1 MTGTGRDRHAAV
13 AGVVRR
19 RRRRDGRRG
28 CLALAWPAIPA
39 AGSGGSGGT
48 GTLAV
53 SSSGTVTAS
62 LGTTLTF
69 SFTAPANPPSPDVI
83 VTLFMPTGW
92 TASPPSSADLTCPNS
107 ACSLGPATSTQFEV
121 VMFQGA
127 TTFALVVQA
136 TPPGSAG
143 SYSFT
148 ATERFHSNPPATL
161 DVTSA
166 PVTVICPTDGLGTMA
181 VNPST
186 VAVASSGT
194 FTFTYTAGSCTAG
207 AGGVV
212 GVTVP
217 GGWTPPGTAAAAAG
231 NLTSGALV
239 SFTYGPV
246 RASSTGPATFSAW
259 QSAAGGLAQ
268 DLASGPMVMVTQ
280 PPVADSSAS
289 TSPSTQPPPTSQSP
303 TPNQS
308 PTQSLSSGAG
318 SSGPASSPV
327 TSSPTRGGAAGGEP
341 VALVAGG
348 LSAGGL
354 VLLAGL
360 AGLLASRSRRGRLRR
375 GRPGAGGGD
384 VRAVPHAGPPP
395 SVAVRDTGTRP
406 ALTVRIEPHAG
417 ATVTTIEETR
427 P

>member
-1 MTGTGRDRHAAV
+1 MR
-13 AGVVRR
+13 
-19 RRRRDGRRG
+19 
-28 CLALAWPAIPA
+28 
-39 AGSGGSGGT
+39 
-48 GTLAV
+48 
-53 SSSGTVTAS
+53 
-62 LGTTLTF
+62 
-69 SFTAPANPPSPDVI
+69 
-83 VTLFMPTGW
+83 
-92 TASPPSSADLTCPNS
+92 
-107 ACSLGPATSTQFEV
+107 
-121 VMFQGA
+121 A
-127 TTFALVVQA
+127 TTFTLVVQA

-161 DVTSA
+161 DVMSA

-194 FTFTYTAGSCTAG
+194 FTFTYTAGSCAAG

-246 RASSTGPATFSAW
+246 QASSTGPATFSAW
-259 QSAAGGLAQ
+259 QSAAGGPARIW
-268 DLASGPMVMVTQ
+268 
-280 PPVADSSAS
+280 PPARGHGDAAPGGRQLGIDFALDPSLRPRP
-289 TSPSTQPPPTSQSP
+289 SPRPRT
-303 TPNQS
+303 QS

-318 SSGPASSPV
+318 SSRHGVLPGDVLADPAAV
-327 TSSPTRGGAAGGEP
+327 RQG
-341 VALVAGG
+341 V
-348 LSAGGL
+348 
-354 VLLAGL
+354 
-360 AGLLASRSRRGRLRR
+360 SRSPWWPAACRRAAWSCWPAWPGCWPPARGAGRALRR

-417 ATVTTIEETR
+417 ATVTTIEEKR

>member
-1 MTGTGRDRHAAV
+1 MLRSRGWFSAGAVAMAAV
-13 AGVVRR
+13 GAM
-19 RRRRDGRRG
+19 
-28 CLALAWPAIPA
+28 ALAWPAIPA

-83 VTLFMPTGW
+83 VTLFMPAGW

-136 TPPGSAG
+136 APPGSAG

-161 DVTSA
+161 DVMSA

-212 GVTVP
+212 GITVP

-259 QSAAGGLAQ
+259 QSAAGGAQ

-318 SSGPASSPV
+318 VLGRASSPV

-375 GRPGAGGGD
+375 
-384 VRAVPHAGPPP
+384 AGPGR
-395 SVAVRDTGTRP
+395 AAGTSGPCRTP
-406 ALTVRIEPHAG
+406 GRRRRLPCGTPGPGR
-417 ATVTTIEETR
+417 R
-427 P
+427 

>member
-1 MTGTGRDRHAAV
+1 MLRSRGWFGAGAAAV
-13 AGVVRR
+13 AAVGAV
-19 RRRRDGRRG
+19 
-28 CLALAWPAIPA
+28 ALAWPAIPA
-39 AGSGGSGGT
+39 AGSGGSGGS

-92 TASPPSSADLTCPNS
+92 TASPPSLADLTCPNS

-127 TTFALVVQA
+127 TTFTLVVQA

-161 DVTSA
+161 DVMSA
-166 PVTVICPTDGLGTMA
+166 PVTVVCPADGLGTMA

-186 VAVASSGT
+186 AAVASSGT

-207 AGGVV
+207 ADGVV

-217 GGWTPPGTAAAAAG
+217 GGWTPPGPATAPAG
-231 NLTSGALV
+231 SLTPGARV
-239 SFTYGPV
+239 TFTYGPAQV
-246 RASSTGPATFSAW
+246 GSAGPATFSAW
-259 QSAAGGLAQ
+259 QSAAGGRAQ
-268 DLASGPMVMVTQ
+268 DLAAAPVIMVTQ
-280 PPVADSSAS
+280 PQVTTSSAS
-289 TSPSTQPPPTSQSP
+289 TSPSSQPPSSAQSP
-303 TPNQS
+303 TSAQS
-308 PTQSLSSGAG
+308 PSSGAR
-318 SSGPASSPV
+318 SSGPSTVASSPV
-327 TSSPTRGGAAGGEP
+327 RSSPALGGAAGGQP

-360 AGLLASRSRRGRLRR
+360 AGLLASRSRRRAGRLRR
-375 GRPGAGGGD
+375 GGHGAGGGD

-395 SVAVRDTGTRP
+395 SVSVRDTGTRP

-417 ATVTTIEETR
+417 ATVTTIEEKR